1 MWTLSRG
8 RKDPEF
14 NWEACESLLKE
25 CLQFFWPEWP
35 CQKST
40 QLSARYHLPPKSAC
54 PSDSQKH
61 DRKHTFYFNFLF
73 HLILVPQPRTKPAP
87 HPLHWKHGVLTPEL
101 PGKSQEAHLL
111 EGLIQ
116 HWKPPLSCAPAQSL
130 SRVQLFVTP
139 TDWSP
144 QGSSVHGISQARI
157 LERIAIYSSRGSSW
171 IESRSPAL
179 TGRFFFT
186 TEPPGKHSC
195 YPNLTYYYLLWPHL
209 PQIICHTAAWV
220 TFPETI
226 PTKLF
231 LIQFFTGSSYNFENQ
246 FMIGFHL
253 HLQPQLLALSHRY
266 FFTSALQNESKML
279 KHTYCHISLQTL
291 FFCLGFS
298 SSSWFIQLLL
308 KSSKPQCP
316 NITWIALLLFSPH

>member
-179 TGRFFFT
+179 TGGFFL
-186 TEPPGKHSC
+186 PLS
-195 YPNLTYYYLLWPHL
+195 HL
-209 PQIICHTAAWV
+209 GSALV
-220 TFPETI
+220 I
-226 PTKLF
+226 PT
-231 LIQFFTGSSYNFENQ
+231 
-246 FMIGFHL
+246 
-253 HLQPQLLALSHRY
+253 
-266 FFTSALQNESKML
+266 
-279 KHTYCHISLQTL
+279 
-291 FFCLGFS
+291 
-298 SSSWFIQLLL
+298 
-308 KSSKPQCP
+308 
-316 NITWIALLLFSPH
+316 